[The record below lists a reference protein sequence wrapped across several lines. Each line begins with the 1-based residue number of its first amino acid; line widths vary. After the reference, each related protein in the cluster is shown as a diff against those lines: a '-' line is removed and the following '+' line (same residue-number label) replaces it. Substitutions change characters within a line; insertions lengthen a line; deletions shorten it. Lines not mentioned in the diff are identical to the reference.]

1 LSHTTIANPHAKI
14 RLLIAAVTIARMVA
28 RNFASRPCAGG
39 RHGAQKTANA
49 SDAKVSEDPRSHLL
63 IAQVD
68 PVQPG

>member
-1 LSHTTIANPHAKI
+1 
-14 RLLIAAVTIARMVA
+14 MVA